1 MDQSVVFV
9 DCGSV
14 LPSNLHLEPQ
24 WNSIIL
30 VNEAAGPQPGLR
42 RPTAQYFRCGKR
54 GTKNNGAVN
63 TPVGDMSR
71 YRNSTG
77 SPKEVVPAP
86 TGANVHSIN
95 SGKASTTL
103 LHLEGHRDN
112 AVVIGKYGPSP
123 RVTCPMKKF
132 LQTVRLFPFLYDKT
146 HPHYKDKE
154 VKLKQWEIIGRAFGL
169 NGRQAAAKFR
179 NVRDRWLKIVT
190 GIENSRGKAGKGL
203 KWPLFHIVDGMLRNT
218 PHYAEKI
225 VQNIQLEQERCVSC
239 IADIH
244 APQSCSSG
252 SSNQANSPVLLESD
266 ESSDDLGEATSQAIL
281 AKMCF
286 GSHAGPLS
294 EDDMRWVPDAFSAS
308 IVKLCRRPPK
318 KGVPGTQL
326 SRTKKQ
332 KSDDS
337 FDQAIRDVLGTCS
350 ATLDGIQKKNRQE
363 QAPPGDDCQQ
373 GGNWIAA
380 KLRSFPPKKRCEVMF
395 KINTLLYEAEM
406 DGFQ

>member
-30 VNEAAGPQPGLR
+30 VNE
-42 RPTAQYFRCGKR
+42 
-54 GTKNNGAVN
+54 GTKNKGTIN
-63 TPVGDMSR
+63 TPVGDVSR
-71 YRNSTG
+71 HHNSTG
-77 SPKEVVPAP
+77 CFLEKRAMLVAPQSPKEVVPAP

-112 AVVIGKYGPSP
+112 AVARKRSP

-154 VKLKQWEIIGRAFGL
+154 VKVKQWEIIGRAFGL

-218 PHYAEKI
+218 PHYAEKP
-225 VQNIQLEQERCVSC
+225 VPNIPPGQERCVLC
-239 IADIH
+239 IADPH

-252 SSNQANSPVLLESD
+252 SSNQANSPVLLE
-266 ESSDDLGEATSQAIL
+266 
-281 AKMCF
+281 
-286 GSHAGPLS
+286 
-294 EDDMRWVPDAFSAS
+294 R
-308 IVKLCRRPPK
+308 
-318 KGVPGTQL
+318 
-326 SRTKKQ
+326 
-332 KSDDS
+332 
-337 FDQAIRDVLGTCS
+337 
-350 ATLDGIQKKNRQE
+350 
-363 QAPPGDDCQQ
+363 
-373 GGNWIAA
+373 
-380 KLRSFPPKKRCEVMF
+380 
-395 KINTLLYEAEM
+395 
-406 DGFQ
+406 